1 MEDVTQSIVD
11 RCVLDE
17 IYKFLVH
24 ILPCSF
30 SFPDEH
36 HHKLVP
42 RKRKLV
48 HSEEIGSVF
57 LTPVLSQSP
66 ILLTPSPED
75 AMDGRNINLNNSS
88 PFWRS
93 FLKQSG
99 GRVSPGGSISGS
111 PSPIAFLERKFV
123 TEGGIPAA
131 KRFASELIPKV
142 GRLRSKSTADKPKKK
157 TPVRS
162 RSKSSDQTNKKG
174 VERSGGTPSRPGNTF
189 TPIAFTQGA
198 LNSNANNNN
207 SNTVSPPSGG
217 MLTIPVPQFRPLPIT
232 PPRNPYEDKPIMD
245 RQLDPK
251 TLRHL
256 QRK

>member
-1 MEDVTQSIVD
+1 MDDITQSIVD
-11 RCVLDE
+11 RCILDE

-30 SFPDEH
+30 SFPEDH
-36 HHKLVP
+36 HHHQHKYVP

-75 AMDGRNINLNNSS
+75 AMDGRNANFNNSS

-93 FLKQSG
+93 FLKQG
-99 GRVSPGGSISGS
+99 GRVSPGGSVSGS
-111 PSPIAFLERKFV
+111 PSPIAFLERKYAG
-123 TEGGIPAA
+123 EGMPAS
-131 KRFASELIPKV
+131 KRFAPEFIPKV
-142 GRLRSKSTADKPKKK
+142 GRPRSKSTADRPKKK
-157 TPVRS
+157 APVRS
-162 RSKSSDQTNKKG
+162 RSKSSDQTKKG
-174 VERSGGTPSRPGNTF
+174 GGEATPSNSGSMFTPITF
-189 TPIAFTQGA
+189 TPDR
-198 LNSNANNNN
+198 LNANTNN
-207 SNTVSPPSGG
+207 SNSNSTVSPPSGG

-251 TLRHL
+251 TLRL
-256 QRK
+256 IT